1 MNLRTHLTHGPRH
14 WQSWLGRF
22 FIVLTLLLGTLGPLS
37 FSVPQTIAATPY
49 TLTINVNEY
58 PGGGPLDFSYL
69 VNVDNTGD
77 PFDPDPMMHP
87 SVHPMASYSPIAAAG
102 NGSGSA
108 VTIPLDAGRYLVS
121 VRSADH
127 KLWGQHV
134 TIPLDDIG
142 GNINVNIEL
151 SPEPLPLSAIRVKV
165 FHDWAP
171 VNGFPDFPLEANGS
185 PDMSGF
191 HVVIDDA
198 VGEVTVDWFGNPICT
213 EYLDFPGGTPAPHT
227 GGYCLTDAN
236 GDLTIPNL
244 PFGKYKVNAIPP
256 EPNADSSHEN
266 VDWVQT
272 TTFEGTH
279 IVDAW
284 QEEGTEGNGAPGEI
298 LLEPNVAT
306 AYFFGFTAPC
316 NFGNT
321 GDTCPNNDTAGGFTI
336 TGRARNMNAFPP
348 FEQLVLSDPVYRPW
362 ATLTDLGTDDQQRA
376 RVRGDEDGNFTF
388 TGVPPGTYEI
398 SIWDD
403 PLDYIQA
410 YYLVTVSGS
419 DVDLGD
425 VGVFRWFGWVGGDVF
440 LDNGLQADQVTPVG
454 AADNA
459 IRDCF
464 NPAIPTTCELGLPAL
479 DLDIRFRDGSV
490 KSAAFTDPSGYYE
503 FPEARGPLGKFEI
516 AEVGFGRFQRT
527 GHSVGNELRL
537 NNPDGDHDGDSIP
550 NSTDPDLAGMT
561 PVSDELGGGLLLNQL
576 SIEGDRSE
584 IDWGKRPHDLTV
596 GENGGITGIVFYA
609 TTRNEWDARLA
620 LNEDYEPGVPDVTIN
635 LYGVTGFNLDGS
647 PIVGPLLNTV
657 NTDAWSH
664 PNLTNPG
671 NATPGFTLSECD
683 VIDQDGNILSDI
695 VGSVAQL
702 IGDNCIEVPMVRNET
717 KAGAFDG
724 GYAFETV
731 CTSWLGDVCTSESPL
746 LPGNYVVE
754 VVPPDYYQVLKE
766 EDQNTDEG
774 DELVPLVPPRP
785 CVGPD
790 HLVVDPRNPFDGQMM
805 PLCNMRLVRVQP
817 GANPAADFFL
827 FTTDDPYNP
836 GLVRDDPANSWVT
849 SEAVPPPGRFFGLVE
864 DDLRVNT
871 NPNSITYG
879 EPRGVPHLPIGIYDY
894 AGRLMTTV
902 YTDENGFYEVLLPS
916 TQSTVCPI
924 PSGVC
929 PGMYV
934 LVINDPGSAATPN
947 AGFSVDYLT
956 EPAVRDVWP
965 GKMTPADTPVDPI
978 NALVCG
984 VPVGYPHIFVVDD
997 VVFTAGAGGPLTI
1010 TGTRFGTTAT
1020 PPVVTLDDGDGITDP
1035 VTLSIVTWTPADPSA
1050 LPDPIYEDVVTV
1062 TVPSG
1067 LTPGPAQLN
1076 VISPSGHS
1084 ALSGLSIHLTG
1095 GAYTPPVVTVSPP
1108 VLLTDT
1114 PIQDAIDAAA
1124 PGSLIVV
1131 EPGGYLENVILYK
1144 NVKLQ
1149 GFGPGG
1155 VVGAPEVDRATP
1167 EDPPPTP
1174 FLIDPP
1180 FAHIQGT
1187 VIDGRYYAFDAAR
1200 VAAWQALLGSVS
1212 YGGPSP
1218 APAGAGIT
1226 VLADPGEFG
1235 TDSPAPL
1242 TARPMIDGFGITAS
1256 RGEAGGGIYVHAYGR
1271 NLIIGNNIFEGNS
1284 GGNGGAIALGRP
1296 LADGGLANNEND
1308 NVIIHHNRILANGG
1322 VRFAG
1327 GVGIFSG
1334 ANNYNF
1340 AFNDVCGNYSVEYGG
1355 GVSHFGLSPNG
1366 NIRDNLIYFN
1376 DAFDEGGGL
1385 MIAGDFGPADPLGTG
1400 SGTVNVTHN
1409 LIQANFSNDDGGG
1422 IMALRP
1428 LHNRINIVNNFIVNN
1443 AAADIGGGVA
1453 LDNASDVVVVNN
1465 SFFDNTATNTASD
1478 SDRTP
1483 NAACLALHGVPGP
1496 GLPPLGSCPHAA
1508 GLVSTPHDGSFTPPD
1523 GSTFSDPVLFNNIFR
1538 NNEAL
1543 YWGVLPPE
1551 EPDFVEQMGLV
1562 SYGNLDFEVVSG
1574 AFGDAPIGCLDP
1586 RESIITVPYGPP
1598 IGGGPAFCATSNPTN
1613 IVGADPLFVSPTI
1626 MGVAAAL
1633 NRLNLAEIAV
1643 TVVRDEGSFIGF
1655 SDYHL
1660 QPTSPA
1666 RDQGV
1671 PTLFAVTAPADDYDH
1686 QFRPQGAGFEMG
1698 ADEIPSPI
1706 FFSRDSNTTP
1716 PSVSDGD
1723 DANIYLWNGASFSLT
1738 FNASGAGSVGLPTGA
1753 DVDALAMSGGAI
1765 YVSFKD
1771 THTITGAGSVQDED
1785 VVRCVPTTVSPAGV
1799 VTGCTWS
1806 LYFNGTALGLGQG
1819 DEDVDAFE
1827 ILPDGSLIF
1836 SADDGAVEVPG
1847 VAGDEQDEDLLRCV
1861 PTIVSGAVTACSWSM
1876 YFDGSDIG
1884 LATTGSEDVDG
1895 VSVVV
1900 NGAVVD
1906 IYLSTNGSFSL
1917 FPSIPAG
1924 PNLISGGGNTV
1935 FVCRSAATGAASGC
1949 NGAPQTAGYYNG
1961 AGLSA
1966 NDLDAFELP

>member
-1 MNLRTHLTHGPRH
+1 
-14 WQSWLGRF
+14 
-22 FIVLTLLLGTLGPLS
+22 
-37 FSVPQTIAATPY
+37 
-49 TLTINVNEY
+49 
-58 PGGGPLDFSYL
+58 
-69 VNVDNTGD
+69 
-77 PFDPDPMMHP
+77 
-87 SVHPMASYSPIAAAG
+87 
-102 NGSGSA
+102 
-108 VTIPLDAGRYLVS
+108 
-121 VRSADH
+121 
-127 KLWGQHV
+127 
-134 TIPLDDIG
+134 
-142 GNINVNIEL
+142 
-151 SPEPLPLSAIRVKV
+151 
-165 FHDWAP
+165 
-171 VNGFPDFPLEANGS
+171 
-185 PDMSGF
+185 
-191 HVVIDDA
+191 
-198 VGEVTVDWFGNPICT
+198 
-213 EYLDFPGGTPAPHT
+213 
-227 GGYCLTDAN
+227 
-236 GDLTIPNL
+236 
-244 PFGKYKVNAIPP
+244 
-256 EPNADSSHEN
+256 
-266 VDWVQT
+266 
-272 TTFEGTH
+272 
-279 IVDAW
+279 
-284 QEEGTEGNGAPGEI
+284 
-298 LLEPNVAT
+298 
-306 AYFFGFTAPC
+306 
-316 NFGNT
+316 
-321 GDTCPNNDTAGGFTI
+321 
-336 TGRARNMNAFPP
+336 MNAFPP
-348 FEQLVLSDPVYRPW
+348 FEELVLSDPVYRPW

-376 RVRGDEDGNFTF
+376 RVRGDADGNFTF

-419 DVDLGD
+419 SINMGD

-490 KSAAFTDPSGYYE
+490 KSATFTDPSGHYE

-537 NNPDGDHDGDSIP
+537 NNPDGDHDGDLVP
-550 NSTDPDLAGMT
+550 NSIDPQLAGMT

-584 IDWGKRPHDLTV
+584 IDWGKRPHDLTI
-596 GENGGITGIVFYA
+596 GENGGITGIVYYA
-609 TTRNEWDARLA
+609 VTRNEWDARLA
-620 LNEDYEPGVPDVTIN
+620 LAEDYEPGIPDVTIN
-635 LYGVTGFNLDGS
+635 LYGVTGFNPDGS
-647 PIVGPLLNTV
+647 PIIGPLLNTV
-657 NTDAWSH
+657 NADAWSH

-683 VIDQDGNILSDI
+683 VIDQNGNILSDI
-695 VGSVAQL
+695 VGSIAQL

-731 CTSWLGDVCTSESPL
+731 CAAIVGDVCVGESPL

-754 VVPPDYYQVLKE
+754 AVTPPYYQILKE

-774 DELVPLVPPRP
+774 DDLVPLVPPRP
-785 CVGPD
+785 CVGPA
-790 HLVVDPRNPFDGQMM
+790 HLVVDPRNPFNGQMM

-827 FTTDDPYNP
+827 FTDSDADGDATTRNWD
-836 GLVRDDPANSWVT
+836 T
-849 SEAVPPPGRFFGLVE
+849 SIAVPPPGRFFGLVE

-984 VPVGYPHIFVVDD
+984 VPVGYPHLFVVDD
-997 VVFTAGAGGPLTI
+997 VVFPAGSGGPLTI
-1010 TGTRFGTTAT
+1010 TGTRFGTVAT
-1020 PPVVTLDDGDGITDP
+1020 PPVVTLDDGDGIEDP
-1035 VTLSIVTWTPADPSA
+1035 VTLSIVTWTPADPNA
-1050 LPDPIYEDVVTV
+1050 LPNPIYEDVVTV
-1062 TVPSG
+1062 TVPGG

-1076 VISPSGHS
+1076 VISPAGND
-1084 ALSGLSIHLTG
+1084 ALSGISIHLTG
-1095 GAYTPPVVTVSPP
+1095 GAYTPPVMTVSPP
-1108 VLLTDT
+1108 TALSGPGST
-1114 PIQDAIDAAA
+1114 PIQDAINAAA
-1124 PGSLIVV
+1124 SGSLIVV
-1131 EPGGYLENVILYK
+1131 QPGGYLENVILYK

-1271 NLIIGNNIFEGNS
+1271 NLIIGNNVFEGNS
-1284 GGNGGAIALGRP
+1284 GGNGGAMALGRP

-1334 ANNYNF
+1334 ANNYEF

-1355 GVSHFGLSPNG
+1355 GVSHFGLSPNAR
-1366 NIRDNLIYFN
+1366 IHDNLIYFN

-1385 MIAGDFGPADPLGTG
+1385 MIAGDFGPANPLGTG

-1422 IMALRP
+1422 IMDLRP

-1443 AAADIGGGVA
+1443 AAADIGGGIA

-1465 SFFDNTATNTASD
+1465 SFFNNSATNTASD
-1478 SDRTP
+1478 ADRTP

-1538 NNEAL
+1538 NNEAY
-1543 YWGVLPPE
+1543 YWGDLPPE
-1551 EPDFVEQMGLV
+1551 EPDFVPRMGLV
-1562 SYGNLDFEVVSG
+1562 LYGNLDFEVVSG

-1598 IGGGPAFCATSNPTN
+1598 VGSGPYCATSNPTN
-1613 IVGADPLFVSPTI
+1613 IVGVDPLFVNPTI
-1626 MGVAAAL
+1626 MGVSAAP

-1643 TVVRDEGSFIGF
+1643 TIVRDEGSFIGF

-1671 PTLFAVTAPADDYDH
+1671 AFFGAVIAPSDDYDH
-1686 QFRPQGAGFEMG
+1686 QARPQGAGFEMG

-1706 FFSRDSNTTP
+1706 FFSTESNTP
-1716 PSVSDGD
+1716 PPGLINGD
-1723 DANIYLWNGASFSLT
+1723 DADIYFWNGAAFSRT
-1738 FNASGAGSVGLPTGA
+1738 FNATGAPAVPPPAGLPAAA
-1753 DVDALAMSGGAI
+1753 DVDALARDAAGNI
-1765 YVSFKD
+1765 YVSFRD
-1771 THTITGAGSVQDED
+1771 SLTVPGIVGTVQDED
-1785 VVRCVPTTVSPAGV
+1785 IVR
-1799 VTGCTWS
+1799 W
-1806 LYFNGTALGLGQG
+1806 NGTSWFMYFDGSLSAIGLGSAA
-1819 DEDVDAFE
+1819 EDVDAFE
-1827 ILPDGSLIF
+1827 FLPDGSLVF
-1836 SADDGAVEVPG
+1836 SADDGAVDIPG
-1847 VAGDEQDEDLLRCV
+1847 IPAAFDEADEDLFRCV
-1861 PTIVSGAVTACSWSM
+1861 PTIVSGAVTACAWSV
-1876 YFDGSDIG
+1876 YFEGSDIG
-1884 LATTGSEDVDG
+1884 LATTDGEDVDG
-1895 VSVVV
+1895 VAITV
-1900 NGAVVD
+1900 NGATVD
-1906 IYLSTNGSFSL
+1906 IYLSTNAGFNL
-1917 FPSIPAG
+1917 FPSIPG
-1924 PNLISGGGNTV
+1924 GSNLLSGGGNTV
-1935 FVCRSAATGAASGC
+1935 FVCRSAVVNNGGVSSCAGDAGARR
-1949 NGAPQTAGYYNG
+1949 TAGYYNG
-1961 AGLSA
+1961 AGLAA